1 MSRQHAAAVQLAPGM
16 HMALAAS
23 IVRGAAVHAT
33 PAAWHVDGHGPHIE
47 PSQSTPAVGMRR
59 HVWKLKGE
67 GGWGAR

>member
-1 MSRQHAAAVQLAPGM
+1 LGSAVHMSRQHAAAVQLAPGM

-47 PSQSTPAVGMRR
+47 PPQSTPAVGMRR
-59 HVWKLKGE
+59 NV
-67 GGWGAR
+67 